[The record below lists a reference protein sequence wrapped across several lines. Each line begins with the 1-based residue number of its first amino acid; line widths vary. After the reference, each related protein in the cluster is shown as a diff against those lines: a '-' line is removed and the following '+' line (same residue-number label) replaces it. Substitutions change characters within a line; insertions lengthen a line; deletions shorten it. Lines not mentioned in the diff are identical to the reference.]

1 MIFHSYV
8 SLPEGISR
16 YSYFIFVYFQN
27 PPEMSRYFVYFQ
39 ASVFTHFHIFEHI
52 SRYIETFPN
61 ISGDFPSP
69 RSTKSNPNSLVVF
82 WCSTEVWWHLST
94 RPLQWRNAG
103 TPGRNMRNSP
113 PVPSGSTVE
122 DLLTAGWVAFHDGH
136 HGMWSYGSWWNRTL
150 IFQETHSVMSGCS
163 VCVHVWDQELPW
175 TDKMP
180 VPVAQAPKDELLI
193 FPNMFKGLQG
203 VV

>member
-1 MIFHSYV
+1 MMIFHSYV

-27 PPEMSRYFVYFQ
+27 LPEMSRYFVYFQ
-39 ASVFTHFHIFEHI
+39 VSVFTHFHIFEHI

-103 TPGRNMRNSP
+103 TPGRNMHNSP
-113 PVPSGSTVE
+113 PVPSGITVE

-136 HGMWSYGSWWNRTL
+136 HGMWSYGNWWNRTQNL
-150 IFQETHSVMSGCS
+150 SRNTFCDVWMQCMCS
-163 VCVHVWDQELPW
+163 CLGSRASMDRQNAGPSS
-175 TDKMP
+175 TG
-180 VPVAQAPKDELLI
+180 PKGRASNI
-193 FPNMFKGLQG
+193 S
-203 VV
+203 